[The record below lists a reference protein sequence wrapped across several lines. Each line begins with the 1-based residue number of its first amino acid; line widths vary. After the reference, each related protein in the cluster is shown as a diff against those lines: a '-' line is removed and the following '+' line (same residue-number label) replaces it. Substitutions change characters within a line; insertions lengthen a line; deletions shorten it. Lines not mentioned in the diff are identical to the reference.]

1 LQNEE
6 LRDLYSSLN
15 NIRAIQSMKIKW
27 VTHVVEKNEYM
38 TLAGKSEVKRPL
50 G

>member
-6 LRDLYSSLN
+6 LRDLCSSSN
-15 NIRAIQSMKIKW
+15 IIRAIKLTKIKW
-27 VTHVVEKNEYM
+27 VPHVAKENAY
-38 TLAGKSEVKRPL
+38 TALAGKSEVKRLL